1 MTEPLAKS
9 VGAPE
14 RDEARVERWG
24 ENMSNVILATI
35 AAAIVLAV
43 LGLFTGVSLWFAV
56 AAVGVTLVLLLVRVG
71 FTMYLEWRDVEWG

>member
-24 ENMSNVILATI
+24 DNLSNVILATT